1 MGALGLGGH
10 GEYFKEVL
18 VYDLTMAYTRR
29 EESGC
34 TQRAAQACCRE
45 HVSPRSRPTICIHSG
60 LDSANFMCGY
70 ASSSPST
77 GPNSFIDCL
86 QPAARSVRARGQ
98 RRHDACHLLIT
109 CQVPAAGRCSHLLK
123 QLGSAWRTF

>member
-1 MGALGLGGH
+1 MHTARSAG
-10 GEYFKEVL
+10 VL
-18 VYDLTMAYTRR
+18 QGTRVPSLAPH
-29 EESGC
+29 E
-34 TQRAAQACCRE
+34 A
-45 HVSPRSRPTICIHSG
+45 TICIHSG

-70 ASSSPST
+70 ASSAPST

-123 QLGSAWRTF
+123 QLAAPGAPFRVWARPSAQLSVS